1 MSCEK
6 ALLRPRPNENESQ
19 RNNNNNNNMF
29 ESTLSKVH

>member
-6 ALLRPRPNENESQ
+6 ALLRPRPNENES
-19 RNNNNNNNMF
+19 RRNNNNNNMF